1 VADLVAGGVLV
12 KEAVLVEEVV
22 LEEVG
27 LEEEGQA
34 SAVPVMAVPVIAV
47 PVVDLLGEAVQAL
60 GGVVLM
66 VVVLLRIVLEVVA
79 MAIVVVMTMLLLG
92 AVLFAVVLLIN
103 GAPIA
108 PGVKTNLAKALA
120 GNSKADALKVIA
132 PSLTVLNAIDRIVTA
147 TVIVISAMV
156 RDSRVVL
163 VSALVR
169 DLLVDMAAAQRG
181 QPESALV
188 VVASVRTGQDDGES
202 MIAVISDLHGEAV
215 RALTRVA
222 CLHRARWIR
231 TRMNQL
237 QSLKPLALSLQ
248 MI

>member
-1 VADLVAGGVLV
+1 MAVGVLV
-12 KEAVLVEEVV
+12 EAVV
-22 LEEVG
+22 LEVVG
-27 LEEEGQA
+27 LEEEGQVSA
-34 SAVPVMAVPVIAV
+34 VPVIAVPVMAVPVM
-47 PVVDLLGEAVQAL
+47 DLLVEAAL
-60 GGVVLM
+60 AVEARGGVGL
-66 VVVLLRIVLEVVA
+66 VVAAVLLRIVLEVVA
-79 MAIVVVMTMLLLG
+79 MAIVVVMTMRLLG
-92 AVLFAVVLLIN
+92 VVPFATVLLNN

-108 PGVKTNLAKALA
+108 PGVKTNLAKALE
-120 GNSKADALKVIA
+120 GNSEADALKVIA
-132 PSLTVLNAIDRIVTA
+132 PSLIVLNAIDRIVIV

-156 RDSRVVL
+156 RDLRVVL

-169 DLLVDMAAAQRG
+169 EVVVDMAAAQRG

-188 VVASVRTGQDDGES
+188 VVASARTGQDDGES

-231 TRMNQL
+231 IRMRQL